1 MPFFVFYVVRT
12 FRAVPVI
19 KKETMESI
27 SGKKIR
33 KSIDSK
39 DQIRLCFH
47 EKSEKTTKSSIVVS
61 VHRTCFLLV

>member
-47 EKSEKTTKSSIVVS
+47 EKSEKNY
-61 VHRTCFLLV
+61 